1 MGKPRQKQ
9 TYSPEL
15 IENLRFRFEETGEPV
30 RTIAVTVPMART
42 ALYALAQ
49 ERGWT
54 RFVRPPLD
62 LTPAARLAAEAGKLG
77 LSRHPEERAEGAPRR
92 ISDSQVLRGPTP
104 TRRAPQDDGEGL
116 GGRAPQGD
124 GADEL
129 SPSTPDPAPP
139 LEEPTGGGEQEPDV
153 SNLEPQERRARLSGM
168 ARLID
173 HQLALLHRRQALPQT
188 EHERKEISIEAAKLN
203 AALSQTEH
211 QLQDL
216 DRGHNARTA
225 IAGDDSR
232 PMDIDERRLLLAQR
246 IREFA
251 RSRRGGEDDAAA
263 DAPAG

>member
-30 RTIAVTVPMART
+30 RTIAVSVPMART
-42 ALYALAQ
+42 TLYALAQ

-62 LTPAARLAAEAGKLG
+62 LTPAARLAAEAGKLAAEAG
-77 LSRHPEERAEGAPRR
+77 RPAAENLSRRPEVPSRSDGLEGPVTQRPFEAR
-92 ISDSQVLRGPTP
+92 LR
-104 TRRAPQDDGEGL
+104 
-116 GGRAPQGD
+116 RAPQGD

-129 SPSTPDPAPP
+129 SPPSPDPAPP
-139 LEEPTGGGEQEPDV
+139 LEEPAGGVEQEADV

-232 PMDIDERRLLLAQR
+232 TMDIDERRLLLAQR